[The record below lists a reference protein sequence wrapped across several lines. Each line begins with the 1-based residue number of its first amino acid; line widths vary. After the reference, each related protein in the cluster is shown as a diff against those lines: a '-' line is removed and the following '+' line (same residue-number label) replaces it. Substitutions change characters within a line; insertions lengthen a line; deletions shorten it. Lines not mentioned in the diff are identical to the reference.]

1 MDGTKQAKKKID
13 WVGLLKN
20 NLAIIVVLILLI
32 VSSFLSDAFLTR
44 QNIFNLLRQLTPPTL
59 IAMGM
64 LFVIMTGGVDL
75 SVGSVVAMA
84 AVFTAHLLSSYNIF
98 VTILLVLLSGAAF
111 GAVSGYL
118 VAKRRLAPFVVT
130 LAGMTIARGIAF
142 IVSRGMPE
150 RIRHDGLLS
159 FSTTSILGVPVMVWT
174 VAIVVVALA
183 LMHRYTAF
191 GRLVQTVGSNET
203 AAKLSGINASFYKIG
218 VYVLSAVL
226 ASIAGIMIASRVGM
240 GTPLAGEA
248 MELDA
253 IAAVVIGGASLAGG
267 NGKVINTLMGVW
279 VLGMI
284 GNVMNLLNVPSYPQQ
299 VFKGVIIIL
308 AILLQMDRKSKD
320 IASSSMV

>member
-1 MDGTKQAKKKID
+1 MESKKKIN
-13 WVGLLKN
+13 WGSLLKD
-20 NLAIIVVLILLI
+20 NLAIVVVLILLI

-84 AVFTAHLLSSYNIF
+84 SVFTAHLLGSFNLFTTLI
-98 VTILLVLLSGAAF
+98 LVLLSAAAF
-111 GAVSGYL
+111 GAITGYL
-118 VAKRRLAPFVVT
+118 IAGRKLAPFVVT

-150 RIRHDGLLS
+150 RIRNDILQRFATDG
-159 FSTTSILGVPVMVWT
+159 ILHIPTLVWF
-174 VAIVVVALA
+174 AFLIVIILA
-183 LMHRYTAF
+183 LVHKYTAF

-203 AAKLSGINASFYKIG
+203 AARLSGINTNLYKIG

-226 ASIAGIMIASRVGM
+226 AAISGVIIASRVGM

-267 NGKVINTLMGVW
+267 SGKVLNTLMGVW
-279 VLGMI
+279 ALGMI
-284 GNVMNLLNVPSYPQQ
+284 GNIMNLMNVPSYPQQ
-299 VFKGVIIIL
+299 VFKGLIIIV
-308 AILLQMDRKSKD
+308 AILLQKMDRKGKGKD